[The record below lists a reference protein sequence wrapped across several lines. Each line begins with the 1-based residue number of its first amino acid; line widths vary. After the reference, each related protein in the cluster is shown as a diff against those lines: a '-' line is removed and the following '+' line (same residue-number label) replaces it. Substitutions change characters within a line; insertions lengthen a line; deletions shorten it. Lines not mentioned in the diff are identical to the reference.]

1 MKEQSFYTEDGSGMY
16 FEKITP
22 NVKKQSESLIL
33 FHGGAHTGSC
43 YKLTPDGRKGW
54 AYYFA
59 EKGFEVYIPDWPGT
73 GRSRDVAL
81 EKINGE
87 FLINAF
93 STLIEKIDG
102 KVILITHSMS
112 GAYGWKLAE
121 IYNEKVVKVI
131 GTAPSPMGN
140 IQKISEIVEHAGN
153 NLSMNFNGRNIDL
166 NMETPYICDEN
177 FIDKKFIGVS
187 SKFFP
192 RDQRDNYVSLLQ
204 TIAPKLFYERFN
216 VKDSQMKIDVSNLRH
231 IKILVITGT
240 EDFDHPR
247 ELDEYIVKYLK
258 ENGVSADYIYLGD
271 RNITG
276 NGHMMMLESNSDS
289 IAEIIFQWII
299 NN

>member
-1 MKEQSFYTEDGSGMY
+1 MKEESFYTEDGSGMY

-43 YKLTPDGRKGW
+43 YKITPDGRKGW

-73 GRSRDVAL
+73 GRSRDVPL

-93 STLIEKIDG
+93 STLLEKIDG
-102 KVILITHSMS
+102 KIILITHSMS
-112 GAYGWKLAE
+112 GAFGWKLAE
-121 IYNEKVVKVI
+121 IFNEKVVKVI
-131 GTAPSPMGN
+131 GVAPASMGN
-140 IQKISEIVEHAGN
+140 IQMIPEVISHSAKE
-153 NLSMNFNGRNIDL
+153 LSFDFSGRNIDL

-177 FIDKKFIGVS
+177 FIDKKFIGAK

-192 RDQRDNYVSLLQ
+192 RDQRDIYAADLQ
-204 TIAPKLFYERFN
+204 RIAPNLFYERFN
-216 VKDSQMKIDVSNLRH
+216 INGTQMNVDVSKLRLV
-231 IKILVITGT
+231 KVLVITGT
-240 EDFDHPR
+240 EDLDHPK
-247 ELDEYIVKYLK
+247 ELDEKIVSYLK
-258 ENGVSADYIYLGD
+258 ENGVSAVYIFLGEVG
-271 RNITG
+271 IIG
-276 NGHMMMLESNSDS
+276 NGHMMMLESNSDF